1 MKKVTCCFLG
11 HREIEETDE
20 LKDKLH
26 TVIEKLIL
34 DEKVGTFLFGSKSQF
49 DRLCYTLVTQVK
61 EKYPHIRRIYV
72 RAEFPQID
80 DGYKA
85 YLLESYEE
93 TYYSEQAVGAGKA
106 VYVERNR
113 DMIDQSDVCI
123 IYCEEDY
130 APKNRKS
137 GTRLA
142 LEYAV
147 KRNKRIIRLP

>member
-11 HREIEETDE
+11 HREIEETEE
-20 LKDKLH
+20 LKDKLY

-123 IYCEEDY
+123 IYCEENY

>member
-147 KRNKRIIRLP
+147 KRNKRIICLP